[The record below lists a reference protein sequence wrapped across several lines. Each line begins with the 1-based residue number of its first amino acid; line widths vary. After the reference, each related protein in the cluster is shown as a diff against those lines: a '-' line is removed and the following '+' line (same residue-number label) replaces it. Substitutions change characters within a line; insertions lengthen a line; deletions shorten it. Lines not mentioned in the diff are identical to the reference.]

1 MADYPWLYCNLFV
14 IYEPLQDL
22 SYSRHAF
29 VIQTGRSSSKLA
41 KDSLGG
47 GDLYRVSHRS
57 YTLCTVSQTH
67 IDVLGR
73 GLVLSVADSAILLDD
88 HSPAAVPVTHAS
100 SPAVVLGE
108 RRVAHEEG
116 LAVLGAAVDLAPG
129 VHDERVVGGDD
140 DDLVDALGGQ
150 LLLVLQ
156 VGRDVH
162 GLAAGGEGAGD
173 GDEDDLLAGELLAGV
188 VGLREAAGGGGGVG
202 DGSPAVGGAVSA
214 ECIVLFCLI
223 MDAGCLL
230 ELDVRG
236 ELVAS
241 LDGSHCDDLV
251 GDVG

>member
-1 MADYPWLYCNLFV
+1 MNKISHHTSQAYATP
-14 IYEPLQDL
+14 
-22 SYSRHAF
+22 
-29 VIQTGRSSSKLA
+29 QTHVDILGRS
-41 KDSLGG
+41 
-47 GDLYRVSHRS
+47 
-57 YTLCTVSQTH
+57 
-67 IDVLGR
+67 
-73 GLVLSVADSAILLDD
+73 LVLSVADSAILLNN
-88 HSPAAVPVTHAS
+88 HSPATVAVTHTS

-156 VGRDVH
+156 VGRDVN
-162 GLAAGGEGAGD
+162 GLAAGGEGARD
-173 GDEDDLLAGELLAGV
+173 GDEHDLLAGELLAGV
-188 VGLREAAGGGGGVG
+188 VGLGKAAGGGGGVG
-202 DGSPAVGGAVSA
+202 DGGPAVGGVVSA
-214 ECIVLFCLI
+214 ECIALCCSW
-223 MDAGCLL
+223 MDACCLL

-251 GDVG
+251 WYSGVKVV

>member
-1 MADYPWLYCNLFV
+1 M
-14 IYEPLQDL
+14 
-22 SYSRHAF
+22 
-29 VIQTGRSSSKLA
+29 
-41 KDSLGG
+41 
-47 GDLYRVSHRS
+47 
-57 YTLCTVSQTH
+57 
-67 IDVLGR
+67 
-73 GLVLSVADSAILLDD
+73 
-88 HSPAAVPVTHAS
+88 
-100 SPAVVLGE
+100 VLGE

-251 GDVG
+251 GVVEGWGGCGLVVVWLWKRLKLKDKSVGGGMESKRVF